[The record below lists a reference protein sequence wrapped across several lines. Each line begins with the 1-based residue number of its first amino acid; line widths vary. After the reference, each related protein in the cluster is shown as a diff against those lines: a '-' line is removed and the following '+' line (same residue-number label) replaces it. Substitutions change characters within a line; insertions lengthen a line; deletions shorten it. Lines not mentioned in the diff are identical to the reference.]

1 MRRLTSLIILVL
13 VGFGLSAGPHPCHA
27 MRAPQAKAMPS
38 CHVHPTHP
46 ATSSTARRVLSPA
59 THDCC
64 RDGQSRLC
72 ESTCQMA
79 AALDTR
85 IALSAVR
92 SVAPAVPPVFDRS
105 LPLFAN
111 TIDHIPLA

>member
-1 MRRLTSLIILVL
+1 MRRLTSLIILLL
-13 VGFGLSAGPHPCHA
+13 VGFGLMAGPHPCHA
-27 MRAPQAKAMPS
+27 LRAPQASAMPS
-38 CHVHPTHP
+38 CHAHP
-46 ATSSTARRVLSPA
+46 ATSSTVQPVLSPA
-59 THDCC
+59 SHDCC

-85 IALSAVR
+85 ISLSVVR
-92 SVAPAVPPVFDRS
+92 PVAPAVLPVSDRS